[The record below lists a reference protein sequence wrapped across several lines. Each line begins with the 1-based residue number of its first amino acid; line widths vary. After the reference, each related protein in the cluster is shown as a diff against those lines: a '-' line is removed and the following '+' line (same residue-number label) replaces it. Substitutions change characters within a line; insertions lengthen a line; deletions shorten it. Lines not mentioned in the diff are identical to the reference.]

1 MGANDPRYVA
11 NLDPKGMIG
20 RIYDWTTK
28 HCYKL
33 NIQDSGFVV
42 SEKKIF
48 YVFPI
53 MSLWQIMTTHR
64 RGQFGPQGHG
74 WQDL

>member
-1 MGANDPRYVA
+1 MGAYDPRDVA

-20 RIYDWTTK
+20 RIYDGTTK
-28 HCYKL
+28 HCYIL

-48 YVFPI
+48 LCFPI
-53 MSLWQIMTTHR
+53 MSLWQIMTIPR